1 MPSSGLPIPSC
12 SAKIS
17 AFLRILLIFPA
28 VPNSPPKNAAE
39 KTAKNSSFHITI
51 IIFKVT
57 VLRHAIMAA
66 PRAPRGRFRWTEDYE
81 KELRFAFSFVDTMKK
96 LPTLS
101 QIDENIVNCP
111 TLSVR
116 FQAGHVSRSAMK
128 KLPKL
133 SQIDDN
139 IVKSPISSE
148 QAAQT
153 LSDRRQH
160 SELSHLKRSFSSR
173 TCIPIRYKEQ
183 A

>member
-1 MPSSGLPIPSC
+1 
-12 SAKIS
+12 
-17 AFLRILLIFPA
+17 
-28 VPNSPPKNAAE
+28 
-39 KTAKNSSFHITI
+39 
-51 IIFKVT
+51 
-57 VLRHAIMAA
+57 
-66 PRAPRGRFRWTEDYE
+66 
-81 KELRFAFSFVDTMKK
+81 MKK

-173 TCIPIRYKEQ
+173 TCIPIRHKEQ
-183 A
+183 ALTPVLLIEESLDVVWRFIYVLVTCDCACAELCSDNCFDMYWVFSWCVWRKFLLICIALYERFVLHGSLVCFL